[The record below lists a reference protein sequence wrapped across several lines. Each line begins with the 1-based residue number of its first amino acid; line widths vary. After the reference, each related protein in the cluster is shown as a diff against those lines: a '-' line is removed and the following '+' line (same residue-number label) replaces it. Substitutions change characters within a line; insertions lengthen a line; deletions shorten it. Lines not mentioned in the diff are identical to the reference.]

1 LLDQWAKQ
9 NRLSTGMLLLIII
22 VMLFLSGYGTAK
34 GRNIEVNT
42 AAFHNSKRAVS
53 HESDEKRY
61 AQIQKM
67 RDEGLI
73 SEEEYDEKNA
83 KVAAKKK

>member
-1 LLDQWAKQ
+1 MLDQWAKQ
-9 NRLSTGMLLLIII
+9 NRLSTGILLLIII

-34 GRNIEVNT
+34 GRNTEVNT
-42 AAFHNSKRAVS
+42 AAFYNSKRAVS